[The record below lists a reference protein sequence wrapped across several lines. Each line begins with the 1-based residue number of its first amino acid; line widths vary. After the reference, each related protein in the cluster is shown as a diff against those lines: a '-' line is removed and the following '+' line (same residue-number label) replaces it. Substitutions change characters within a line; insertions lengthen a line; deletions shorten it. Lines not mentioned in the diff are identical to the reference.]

1 MGNISGNFGK
11 SNFEYFNSYNSQIDG
26 KLDKK
31 AVDAS
36 LERER
41 YNHFLSNYES
51 PVFVD
56 YFDQN
61 SFQPAFQPQKL
72 SSFGKN
78 NRLVF
83 GKLGGHFRS
92 FENYQKLGVQNQPIF
107 NNEPSNL
114 RNGYA
119 FMGSQDL
126 ESISYARFGKNQNSL
141 YNFGVNSDLRTS
153 FLISSKKQSEGL
165 NPKGGLELDS
175 AINSI
180 LGERSDKVKFSGNI
194 PLEFDNLSKTFTSYF
209 NSKVGRAKNFEM
221 VGAIIK
227 NNIFDKIELGKL
239 AGRFNTLPE
248 KMWVGYIMRITK
260 NNLMGGKKYIANN
273 RLSYLKMFSGDGSQ
287 EKGMKNLQNS
297 IDTVGY
303 FKAYRKRILQKIN
316 ILVLKKL

>member
-165 NPKGGLELDS
+165 NPKGVWS
-175 AINSI
+175 
-180 LGERSDKVKFSGNI
+180 
-194 PLEFDNLSKTFTSYF
+194 
-209 NSKVGRAKNFEM
+209 
-221 VGAIIK
+221 
-227 NNIFDKIELGKL
+227 
-239 AGRFNTLPE
+239 
-248 KMWVGYIMRITK
+248 
-260 NNLMGGKKYIANN
+260 
-273 RLSYLKMFSGDGSQ
+273 
-287 EKGMKNLQNS
+287 
-297 IDTVGY
+297 
-303 FKAYRKRILQKIN
+303 
-316 ILVLKKL
+316 